1 MSDIA
6 WIYDGLGQYEEGLKY
21 IKKAVKLGRDDA
33 WLNEEYGACLAGLD
47 RYEEAIEKYK
57 YALNL
62 DDEEKD
68 EAYIYRQLG
77 WCYRQ
82 LEDYEKAL
90 EYALIAYELDRD
102 DIRSLS
108 QVGWFYDYM
117 EKYEDGLPFLLRAEE
132 LGRDDE
138 WINTEIATNL
148 GRSGKTSEGIERFHK
163 SLAMVSEEDINQR
176 IFINSEIA
184 WLYDGIGKY
193 ENAVYPQIEEA
204 LKALRKTGAY
214 VGIATAKPEE
224 QAKDII
230 KHFKLDPYFE
240 VIRGAN
246 REIGLVHKLDILKEA
261 LKDMETITA
270 QKYKIS
276 RWYMVGDRKYD
287 MEAAKALNCVA
298 MGVSYGYGS
307 VEELESAGADYICE
321 SPSDVL
327 VNIAVDTLL

>member
-1 MSDIA
+1 M
-6 WIYDGLGQYEEGLKY
+6 
-21 IKKAVKLGRDDA
+21 
-33 WLNEEYGACLAGLD
+33 
-47 RYEEAIEKYK
+47 
-57 YALNL
+57 
-62 DDEEKD
+62 
-68 EAYIYRQLG
+68 
-77 WCYRQ
+77 
-82 LEDYEKAL
+82 
-90 EYALIAYELDRD
+90 
-102 DIRSLS
+102 
-108 QVGWFYDYM
+108 
-117 EKYEDGLPFLLRAEE
+117 
-132 LGRDDE
+132 
-138 WINTEIATNL
+138 
-148 GRSGKTSEGIERFHK
+148 
-163 SLAMVSEEDINQR
+163 
-176 IFINSEIA
+176 
-184 WLYDGIGKY
+184 
-193 ENAVYPQIEEA
+193 YPQIEEA